1 MKKSDSNQ
9 HSLAT
14 ASILGQPPGPLS
26 GVNVLVTR
34 PAHQASNLANKISA
48 TGGNPILF
56 PVLEITDVED
66 LRPML
71 KIIDRLALFDLAI
84 FVSPN
89 AINRA
94 MVLIQAKQGLPAHLK
109 VAVVGKG
116 SADALKLFGVNQV
129 IVPTGCYDSEALLD
143 RKELQ
148 QMKGKRVIIFRGN
161 GGRRLLGDTLVERG
175 AILEYVECYHRGKP
189 AIDATVLLTNWSHNP
204 LNAVTITSS
213 EGLYNLLEMV
223 GKTGQQLLKI
233 SPLFTA
239 HQRIAQLASEFGFA
253 AVVTTKAGDEGLL
266 EGLIDYFQAVKNK
279 WG

>member
-1 MKKSDSNQ
+1 MKSWL
-9 HSLAT
+9 HWYSLIT
-14 ASILGQPPGPLS
+14 ENKLSASRPLS

-56 PVLEITDVED
+56 PVLEITDAED

-71 KIIDRLALFDLAI
+71 KIIDRLASFDLAI

-89 AINRA
+89 AVNRA
-94 MVLIQAKQGLPAHLK
+94 MVLIQANQGLPAHLK

-116 SADALKLFGVNQV
+116 SADALKHFGVNQV
-129 IVPTGCYDSEALLD
+129 IVPAGRYDSEALLD

-161 GGRRLLGDTLVERG
+161 GGRKLLGDTLVERG
-175 AILEYVECYHRGKP
+175 AILEYVACYCRGKP
-189 AIDATVLLTNWSHNP
+189 TIDATVLLTNWAHNP

-213 EGLYNLLEMV
+213 EGLCNLLEMV
-223 GKTGQQLLKI
+223 GKSDQQLLKI

-253 AVVTTKAGDEGLL
+253 TVVTTKAGDEGLL
-266 EGLIDYFQAVKNK
+266 QGLIDYFQAARNK
-279 WG
+279 RG